1 MAVDLRS
8 YVFLDSLQPQMAAFI
23 GSTARG
29 FLPLAGDA
37 SLWVEISPGIEI
49 NRITDVALKSTKV
62 RPAVQVV
69 ERLFGLLEV
78 HSADQAEVRAA
89 GAAILDG
96 LGVQPEERWKPKL
109 HSSQIIRKVD
119 AHQTQLINRNR
130 NGMMLIADQTLYVME
145 VEPAAYAVLAANE
158 AEKAA
163 EINIVEVRPFGSFGR
178 VYLGGEE
185 RDIMAGHA
193 AAVQAIE
200 DITGRVIEGRR
211 RD

>member
-1 MAVDLRS
+1 LSVDLRA
-8 YVFLDSLQPQMAAFI
+8 YVFLDSLQPQMASFI

-49 NRITDVALKSTKV
+49 NRITDIALKATQV

-78 HSADQAEVRAA
+78 HSSDQADVRAA
-89 GAAILDG
+89 GIAILDA
-96 LGVQPEERWKPKL
+96 LGVRAEERWKPKVL
-109 HSSQIIRKVD
+109 SSQVIRRVD
-119 AHQTQLINRNR
+119 AHQAQLVNRNR
-130 NGMMLIADQTLYVME
+130 GGMMLIADQTLYIME
-145 VEPAAYAVLAANE
+145 LEPAAYAVLAANE

-163 EINIVEVRPFGSFGR
+163 NINIIEVRPFGSFGR

-185 RDIMAGHA
+185 RDIMAGYTA
-193 AAVQAIE
+193 AIQAIE
-200 DITGRVIEGRR
+200 DITGRVVEAARKI
-211 RD
+211 

>member
-1 MAVDLRS
+1 MSVDLRS

-62 RPAVQVV
+62 KPAVQVV

-78 HSADQAEVRAA
+78 HSPDQAEVRAA
-89 GAAILDG
+89 GAAILAALD
-96 LGVQPEERWKPKL
+96 VRPEERWKPKIL
-109 HSSQIIRKVD
+109 SSQVIRRVD

-130 NGMMLIADQTLYVME
+130 DGMMLIADQTLYIME

-163 EINIVEVRPFGSFGR
+163 EINIVDVRPFGSFGR

-185 RDIMAGHA
+185 RDIMAGYT
-193 AAVQAIE
+193 AAVHAIE
-200 DITGRVIEGRR
+200 DITGRVVDAKR

>member
-1 MAVDLRS
+1 LSVDLRS

-49 NRITDVALKSTKV
+49 NRITDVALKATKV
-62 RPAVQVV
+62 KPAVQVV

-78 HSADQAEVRAA
+78 HSPDQAEVRAA
-89 GAAILDG
+89 GAAILSALD
-96 LGVQPEERWKPKL
+96 VRPEERWKPKIL
-109 HSSQIIRKVD
+109 SSQVIRRVD

-130 NGMMLIADQTLYVME
+130 DGMMLIADQTLYIME

-163 EINIVEVRPFGSFGR
+163 EINIVDVRPFGSFGR

-185 RDIMAGHA
+185 RDIMAGYT
-193 AAVQAIE
+193 AAVHAIE
-200 DITGRVIEGRR
+200 DITGRVIEAKR

>member
-1 MAVDLRS
+1 MSVDLRA
-8 YVFLDSLQPQMAAFI
+8 YVFLDSLQPQMASFI

-49 NRITDVALKSTKV
+49 NRITDIALKATKV

-78 HSADQAEVRAA
+78 HSSDQADVRAS
-89 GAAILDG
+89 GAAILDA
-96 LGVQPEERWKPKL
+96 LGVRAEERWKPKVL
-109 HSSQIIRKVD
+109 SSQVIRRVD
-119 AHQTQLINRNR
+119 AHQAQLVNRNR
-130 NGMMLIADQTLYVME
+130 GGMMLIADQTLYIME
-145 VEPAAYAVLAANE
+145 LEPAAYAVLAANE

-163 EINIVEVRPFGSFGR
+163 NINIIEVRPFGSFGR

-185 RDIMAGHA
+185 RDIMAGYT

-200 DITGRVIEGRR
+200 DITGRVIETARKQ
-211 RD
+211 

>member
-1 MAVDLRS
+1 LSVDLRA
-8 YVFLDSLQPQMAAFI
+8 YVFLDSLQPQMASFI

-49 NRITDVALKSTKV
+49 NRITDIALKATKV

-78 HSADQAEVRAA
+78 HSSDQADVRAS
-89 GAAILDG
+89 GVAILDA
-96 LGVQPEERWKPKL
+96 LGVRAEERWKPKVL
-109 HSSQIIRKVD
+109 SSQVIRRVD
-119 AHQTQLINRNR
+119 AHQAQLVNRNR
-130 NGMMLIADQTLYVME
+130 GGMMLIADQTLYIME
-145 VEPAAYAVLAANE
+145 LEPAAYAVLAANE

-163 EINIVEVRPFGSFGR
+163 NINIIEVRPFGSFGR

-185 RDIMAGHA
+185 RDIMAGYT

-200 DITGRVIEGRR
+200 DITGRVIEAARKQ
-211 RD
+211 

>member
-1 MAVDLRS
+1 LAVDLRS

-49 NRITDVALKSTKV
+49 NRITDVALKATKV

-78 HSADQAEVRAA
+78 HSHEQAEVRAA
-89 GAAILDG
+89 GAAILDA
-96 LGVQPEERWKPKL
+96 LGVQAEERWKPMI
-109 HSSQIIRKVD
+109 HSSQIIRRVD

-163 EINIVEVRPFGSFGR
+163 LINIVEVRPFGSFGR

-185 RDIMAGHA
+185 RDIMAGYT

-200 DITGRVIEGRR
+200 DITGRVTEARR
-211 RD
+211 RA

>member
-1 MAVDLRS
+1 LSVDLRA
-8 YVFLDSLQPQMAAFI
+8 YVFLDSLQPQMASFI

-49 NRITDVALKSTKV
+49 NRITDIALKATKV

-78 HSADQAEVRAA
+78 HSSDQADVRAA
-89 GAAILDG
+89 GIAILDA
-96 LGVQPEERWKPKL
+96 LGVRAEERWKPKVL
-109 HSSQIIRKVD
+109 SSQVIRRVD
-119 AHQTQLINRNR
+119 AHQAQLVNRNR
-130 NGMMLIADQTLYVME
+130 GGMMLIADQTLYIME
-145 VEPAAYAVLAANE
+145 LEPAAYAVLAANE

-163 EINIVEVRPFGSFGR
+163 NINIVEVRPFGSFGR

-185 RDIMAGHA
+185 RDIMAGYTA
-193 AAVQAIE
+193 AIQAIE
-200 DITGRVIEGRR
+200 DITGRVIEATRKQ
-211 RD
+211 

>member
-1 MAVDLRS
+1 MAS
-8 YVFLDSLQPQMAAFI
+8 FI

-49 NRITDVALKSTKV
+49 NRITDIALKATKV

-78 HSADQAEVRAA
+78 HSSDQADVRAA
-89 GAAILDG
+89 GIAILG
-96 LGVQPEERWKPKL
+96 ALGVRAEERWKPRVL
-109 HSSQIIRKVD
+109 SSQVIRRVD
-119 AHQTQLINRNR
+119 AHQAQLVNRNR
-130 NGMMLIADQTLYVME
+130 GGMMLIADQTLYIME
-145 VEPAAYAVLAANE
+145 LEPAAYAVLAANE

-163 EINIVEVRPFGSFGR
+163 NINIIEVRPFGSFGR

-185 RDIMAGHA
+185 RDIMAGYTA
-193 AAVQAIE
+193 AIQAIE
-200 DITGRVIEGRR
+200 DITGRVIETARKQ
-211 RD
+211 